1 MLRRGF
7 IGSQAVKLAAE
18 QVDRGLNDTD
28 ETVRSLREA
37 LARQR
42 VLPLDRA
49 QISFGLEANEPS
61 VVAAFNDAW
70 LRFATKRR
78 WRGHCPLRLA
88 IGAAMAR
95 PRDAGAGA
103 CTVRGLRRWCR
114 PHGGPLGAEAGR
126 HRAGAGGGCRSGCS
140 NARGDVLQ
148 RVRRRSLRPHGRVP
162 AQSVHSG
169 HRPRGECRPAFV
181 PSGEIT

>member
-61 VVAAFNDAW
+61 VVAAFNDA
-70 LRFATKRR
+70 
-78 WRGHCPLRLA
+78 
-88 IGAAMAR
+88 
-95 PRDAGAGA
+95 
-103 CTVRGLRRWCR
+103 
-114 PHGGPLGAEAGR
+114 
-126 HRAGAGGGCRSGCS
+126 
-140 NARGDVLQ
+140 
-148 RVRRRSLRPHGRVP
+148 
-162 AQSVHSG
+162 
-169 HRPRGECRPAFV
+169 
-181 PSGEIT
+181 